1 MLVCMTTKVVQS
13 FISTI
18 LQISYLATHTSLD
31 DPTMSSQGK
40 ALFALS
46 ILASIFGV
54 LFGMLTL
61 CMKNSF
67 LRQIESDD
75 TLSMPAST
83 DDGHDDPVDKSVKIY
98 DVYRGSRGSVGESV
112 NPMLGDTIGGGNC
125 SGNALAF
132 VNPMHSTKP
141 PIARDGDEEDPKC
154 LATVGGGIDGSNA
167 EAGGEHDDNDD
178 EGDEYGSL
186 GGPSVRDDI
195 VMQLFRDGHHD
206 HRGDQAVVETP
217 RNSSVVP
224 PANDAMES
232 L

>member
-40 ALFALS
+40 ALFALN

-54 LFGMLTL
+54 VFGMVTL

-67 LRQIESDD
+67 LRQIDSDGTD
-75 TLSMPAST
+75 PADSSVPTST
-83 DDGHDDPVDKSVKIY
+83 DDVLVESVKMY
-98 DVYRGSRGSVGESV
+98 DVYRGSRGSVGESF
-112 NPMLGDTIGGGNC
+112 NPMLADTICGGNC
-125 SGNALAF
+125 SGDALAF
-132 VNPMHSTKP
+132 VNPMHITKP
-141 PIARDGDEEDPKC
+141 TIARDGDEEDPKC
-154 LATVGGGIDGSNA
+154 LATVGSHIDGSNA
-167 EAGGEHDDNDD
+167 EAGGEHDDY
-178 EGDEYGSL
+178 GDEYGSL

-206 HRGDQAVVETP
+206 HRGDQAFVETP
-217 RNSSVVP
+217 RNSCVVP
-224 PANDAMES
+224 PANG
-232 L
+232 